1 MKALFGKSRISL
13 QTGAGRKGKMA
24 ASRATPGSGTVRVD
38 GTNIFYLSA
47 GSGPAV
53 ILIHGFAETS
63 RVWKHVLPVLSRKFR
78 VIAPDLPGIG
88 DSEIP
93 NDGIDMTTSA
103 RRIHELVN
111 SLGIEK
117 SRVVGHD
124 FGVMVGYAYA
134 ALFPEETEKLVLME
148 APLPGVAG
156 FDRAYNGPAWHFRF
170 NGPTP
175 EKLVEGRERTY
186 FEHFW
191 NDFAFDSSRSI
202 PEEDRRIYTEKYSRP
217 GRMRAGWQ
225 YYQSF
230 EKAAAE
236 FRSFAKAKLKMPVLA
251 IGGDKSNGPLLAE
264 QVKLVA
270 TNPEIVVLK
279 DTGHWL
285 MDERPDEVIDALS
298 KFL

>member
-1 MKALFGKSRISL
+1 ME
-13 QTGAGRKGKMA
+13 
-24 ASRATPGSGTVRVD
+24 SGTANIGD
-38 GTNIFYLSA
+38 MDIFYLRD

-53 ILIHGFAETS
+53 VLIHGFGETS
-63 RVWKHVLPVLSRKFR
+63 RVWKHVIPDLAKKFR

-88 DSEIP
+88 DSDIP
-93 NDGIDMTTSA
+93 EDGLDMTTSA
-103 RRIHELVN
+103 VRIHRLVK
-111 SLGIEK
+111 SMGIE
-117 SRVVGHD
+117 RARIVGHD

-134 ALFPEETEKLVLME
+134 AQFPEETEKLVLME
-148 APLPGVAG
+148 APLPGIAG
-156 FDRAYNGPAWHFRF
+156 FERAYNGPAWHFRF

-175 EKLVEGRERTY
+175 EKLVEGRERIY

-202 PEEDRRIYTEKYSRP
+202 PEDDRRIYTEKYSRP

-225 YYQSF
+225 YYVSFQS
-230 EKAAAE
+230 AAKE
-236 FRSFAKAKLKMPVLA
+236 FPEFAKTKLKMPVLA

-270 TNPEIVVLK
+270 INPEVIVLK

-285 MDERPDEVIDALS
+285 MDERPDEVIEALS
-298 KFL
+298 RFL

>member
-1 MKALFGKSRISL
+1 LTAENSTEI
-13 QTGAGRKGKMA
+13 AGMNT
-24 ASRATPGSGTVRVD
+24 ATAEVD
-38 GTNIFYLSA
+38 GLNIFYMSA

-53 ILIHGFAETS
+53 VLIHGFAETS
-63 RVWKHVLPVLSRKFR
+63 RVWKHVIPVLSKRFR

-88 DSEIP
+88 DSDIP
-93 NDGIDMTTSA
+93 KDNIDMTTGA
-103 RRIHELVN
+103 IRIHRLVN

-134 ALFPEETEKLVLME
+134 AQFPEETEKLVLME
-148 APLPGVAG
+148 APLPGIAG
-156 FDRAYNGPAWHFRF
+156 FDKAYNGPDWHFRF

-175 EKLVEGRERTY
+175 EKLVEGRERIY
-186 FEHFW
+186 FDHFW
-191 NDFAFDSSRSI
+191 NDFAADSSRSI

-217 GRMRAGWQ
+217 GRMHAGWQ
-225 YYQSF
+225 YYISF
-230 EKAAAE
+230 QKAAAE
-236 FRSFAKAKLKMPVLA
+236 FPHFAQVKLKIPVLA
-251 IGGDKSNGPLLAE
+251 IGGDKSNGPLLSE

-270 TNPEIVVLK
+270 NHPEVIVLK

>member
-1 MKALFGKSRISL
+1 
-13 QTGAGRKGKMA
+13 MA
-24 ASRATPGSGTVRVD
+24 TMESGNV
-38 GTNIFYLSA
+38 NIGDMNMFYLSA

-63 RVWKHVLPVLSRKFR
+63 HVWKRVMPVLSEKFR
-78 VIAPDLPGIG
+78 VVAPDLPGIG
-88 DSEIP
+88 DSDIP
-93 NDGIDMTTSA
+93 KDGLDMTRSA
-103 RRIHELVN
+103 VRIHKLVR
-111 SLGIEK
+111 SLGIGK

-134 ALFPEETEKLVLME
+134 SKFPEETEKLVLME
-148 APLPGVAG
+148 APLPGIAG
-156 FDRAYNGPAWHFRF
+156 FDKAYNGPAWHFRF

-191 NDFAFDSSRSI
+191 NDFAADSSRSI
-202 PEEDRRIYTEKYSRP
+202 PEEDRNIYAEKYSRP
-217 GRMRAGWQ
+217 GRIHAGWQ
-225 YYQSF
+225 YYISF
-230 EKAAAE
+230 QKAALE
-236 FRSFAKAKLKMPVLA
+236 FPEFAKTKLKMPVLA
-251 IGGDKSNGPLLAE
+251 IGGDKSNGPLLSE

-270 TNPEIVVLK
+270 TDPEIILLK

-285 MDERPDEVIDALS
+285 MDERPEEVKNALL